1 MFINSIGTDSEF
13 TYDQEVAERHH
24 GEGVMVHLEAGVGES
39 GALDIILDHAPDIE
53 DWILS
58 NQRVAAM
65 ASDDSVGLRWAED
78 GSLCS
83 NTTHIVISK
92 PISV

>member
-1 MFINSIGTDSEF
+1 MDRNNTGVASDF
-13 TYDQEVAERHH
+13 TYDQEIAERNH
-24 GEGVMVHLEAGVGES
+24 GGGVMVHLDAGMGDS
-39 GALDIILDHAPDIE
+39 QCLGPILDHAPDVE

-58 NQRVAAM
+58 NQRVSAM

-78 GSLCS
+78 GSPCS